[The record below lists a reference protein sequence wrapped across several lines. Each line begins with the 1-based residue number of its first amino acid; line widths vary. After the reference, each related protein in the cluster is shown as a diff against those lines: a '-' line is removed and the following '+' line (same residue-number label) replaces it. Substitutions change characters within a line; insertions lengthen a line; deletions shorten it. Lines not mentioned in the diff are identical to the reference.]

1 MRILFVDDEPKILN
15 GLRRIIL
22 ESDQD
27 WDAEFVTSGKAAL
40 ECLSQGE
47 FDVVVSDMRMP
58 NMDGAELL
66 QRVQSQHPNIVR
78 IVLTGQSDEP
88 SALKALRVAH
98 QFLMKPFDAD
108 TFLKVI
114 ERTHSIERLL
124 AEKSLRD
131 AIGGIEG
138 LPAVP
143 KLYQQLAEE
152 LAGPD
157 VNTRR
162 VAAIIGQDAGIS
174 AKILQLANSA
184 FFAPRANLSD
194 VALAVS
200 HLGTNVIKNLV
211 LGVELF
217 DAGMKRSP
225 RLTRFAERLQAT
237 SIDLAKICSILTRGT
252 PLHQDAFTGG
262 LLLDIGQLALA
273 MINDRWIDTST
284 SDTTCS
290 VLERERA
297 EFGATHADVGAFLLG
312 IWGLPFSVVE
322 AVATHHEPP
331 SGLLDSMSMTSIA
344 RVAVAIQSH
353 AEIDESRLQELGLW
367 SGYIEACQARGS

>member
-40 ECLSQGE
+40 ECLSQSE

-58 NMDGAELL
+58 SMDGAELL
-66 QRVQSQHPNIVR
+66 QRVQSLHPNIVR
-78 IVLTGQSDEP
+78 IVLTGQADEP

-157 VNTRR
+157 VDTRR
-162 VAAIIGQDAGIS
+162 VATIIGQDAGIS

-237 SIDLAKICSILTRGT
+237 SIDLARICSILTRGT

-331 SGLLDSMSMTSIA
+331 AGLLGSLSMTTIA
-344 RVAVAIQSH
+344 RVAVAIQGG

-367 SGYIEACQARGS
+367 SGYIEARQSRS